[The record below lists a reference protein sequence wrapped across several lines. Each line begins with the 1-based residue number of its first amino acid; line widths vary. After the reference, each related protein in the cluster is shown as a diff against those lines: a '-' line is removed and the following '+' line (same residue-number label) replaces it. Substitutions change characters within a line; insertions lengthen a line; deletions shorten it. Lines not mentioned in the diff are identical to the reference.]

1 MTENTIF
8 PDVESLLVSRL
19 SAALTLNAESVTND
33 VFVSVRKPPPDMLP
47 YPQKVVTLRCDGS
60 SDIVRG
66 ITTSERVGV
75 NVYAQTYA
83 DANMLSRLVESLMR
97 QLVGG
102 AIKLVETNSG
112 PIPIANDAVEEQRYL
127 VFDMVVKA
135 TDY

>member
-1 MTENTIF
+1 VSANTIF

-19 SAALTLNAESVTND
+19 NAALVASTAPVSSN
-33 VFVSVRKPPPDMLP
+33 VFVSVRKPPPDQTP
-47 YPQKVVTLRCDGS
+47 YPPKIVTIRYDGG
-60 SDIVRG
+60 SDLVRG
-66 ITTSERVGV
+66 ITVSERVGV

-83 DANMLSRLVESLMR
+83 DANQLSRLVESLMR

-112 PIPIANDAVEEQRYL
+112 PVPIPNDSVEEQRYL

-135 TDY
+135 TDN